1 MKDSKITD
9 GSLGRF
15 VPTINGQQAFVP
27 NDLPPQLEWTPELI
41 KALSDA
47 SHAIG
52 QLHGVGLNL
61 PNPNLLITPFI
72 RREAELSS
80 RIEGTQAELR
90 DIYLFEMHEPT
101 SRPDITDVREVANY
115 VLALEHGLK
124 RCNELPVCVRMIK
137 ELHKILLEGVSGESD
152 RPGNFRTAQNWI
164 GSKGCPIEQASYIP
178 PPPEHIM
185 MCLDALE
192 KFLNVPIGNIPMLAW
207 LAMIHYQFEAI
218 HPFRDGNGR
227 IGRLLIVLLLC
238 AHKVLD
244 KPLLYLSAYFERNR
258 QEYYNRLLRVSTHGE
273 WVPWFMFFLRGIT
286 EQSTDAFRRSR
297 ELLQLQSRYH
307 SMIKSKRSALQI
319 KIVDLLVERPVLTIP
334 YVGRHFNVTYVTAR
348 NNIVKLVKAG
358 ILKEAIGSKRCKVY
372 LAEEVLEIINR
383 PFFMG

>member
-9 GSLGRF
+9 GSLGRI
-15 VPTINGQQAFVP
+15 VPTIGGQTAFVP

-61 PNPNLLITPFI
+61 PNPNLLITPFV

-90 DIYLFEMHEPT
+90 DIYMFEMHEP
-101 SRPDITDVREVANY
+101 SAKPDVTDVREVANY

-124 RCNELPVCVRMIK
+124 QCDELPVCLRMIT
-137 ELHKILLEGVSGESD
+137 ELHKILLEGVRGEID

-178 PPPEHIM
+178 PSPEHII

-192 KFLNVPIGNIPMLAW
+192 KFLNAPIGNIPMLAW

-286 EQSTDAFRRSR
+286 EQSTDSFRRSR
-297 ELLQLQSRYH
+297 ELLQLQSKYH

-319 KIVDLLVERPVLTIP
+319 KIVELLVERPVLTIP

-348 NNIVKLVKAG
+348 NNVAKLVKAG